1 MEAQSGQL
9 PNAVVIFSTADW
21 DAQNKTNKQ
30 HMAYAFAQLSYKV
43 LYIESFG
50 LRAPNAKSKRDYI
63 RILKRLVLC
72 WRLVRKVSDNIWV
85 CSPLV
90 LPVVYQNWFF
100 KRLNVVVL
108 KIQIRLCL
116 IFLKIKAFIF
126 WSYHAYTESMSGHPG
141 MMRVIYHSVDD
152 LGAVP
157 GIEADEYESAERAF
171 LCWTDEVFVTSKTL
185 QKN

>member
-108 KIQIRLCL
+108 KFR
-116 IFLKIKAFIF
+116 
-126 WSYHAYTESMSGHPG
+126 
-141 MMRVIYHSVDD
+141 
-152 LGAVP
+152 
-157 GIEADEYESAERAF
+157 
-171 LCWTDEVFVTSKTL
+171 FVCALSS
-185 QKN
+185 